1 MNLRKLLENFR
12 GKLSEKNKTEKPFSL
27 QDDEKEVKNMT
38 KIAKF
43 LNSTA

>member
-1 MNLRKLLENFR
+1 MKAENILNSNLRR
-12 GKLSEKNKTEKPFSL
+12 NKTEKPFSL